1 MHDIQITRVVT
12 AFKLCL
18 ISVTMCFGCFSS
30 VSNFES
36 ILDSRALIFETRALS
51 FESRSLVCKTNLE
64 SGALICLVM
73 LLSRLVWEL
82 LILVSIELLMTIQI
96 GAR

>member
-1 MHDIQITRVVT
+1 MSR
-12 AFKLCL
+12 FRRRNL
-18 ISVTMCFGCFSS
+18 CFSS

-82 LILVSIELLMTIQI
+82 LVLVSIELLMTIQI

>member
-1 MHDIQITRVVT
+1 
-12 AFKLCL
+12 
-18 ISVTMCFGCFSS
+18 MCFGCFSS

-36 ILDSRALIFETRALS
+36 ILDSRALS
-51 FESRSLVCKTNLE
+51 FELRSLVCKTNLE
-64 SGALICLVM
+64 SRALICLVM

-82 LILVSIELLMTIQI
+82 LILVSIELLMTVQI